1 MRRIFKKLKIVT
13 PYIVIIAMCMV
24 LSACANV
31 LSNGKLQSVLR
42 ENGNGYETAK
52 VETAVD
58 LDNSDES
65 SDTQNKLVLV
75 NNNGSYDVVII
86 NTGTNTVTLPAF
98 RYIPLYAVQQEIW
111 KMGKDVNIKD
121 IGILKKYLELY
132 GITGLDENI
141 ENSEEYLRE
150 ITGKDGI
157 ISTETAR
164 NAISNATTTM
174 FPNVK
179 SGGEVTVLFEE
190 NNAVPMFYTLQ
201 TSQMVYNWNSIFA
214 EDVYRVWKA
223 STDSQTQQVM
233 QAMYGPPYVNKTVW
247 AVFDREIKKVGNYDS
262 LEEVKNK
269 LASKK

>member
-98 RYIPLYAVQQEIW
+98 RYIPLYAVQQEISA
-111 KMGKDVNIKD
+111 
-121 IGILKKYLELY
+121 Y
-132 GITGLDENI
+132 
-141 ENSEEYLRE
+141 
-150 ITGKDGI
+150 
-157 ISTETAR
+157 
-164 NAISNATTTM
+164 
-174 FPNVK
+174 
-179 SGGEVTVLFEE
+179 
-190 NNAVPMFYTLQ
+190 
-201 TSQMVYNWNSIFA
+201 
-214 EDVYRVWKA
+214 
-223 STDSQTQQVM
+223 
-233 QAMYGPPYVNKTVW
+233 
-247 AVFDREIKKVGNYDS
+247 
-262 LEEVKNK
+262 
-269 LASKK
+269 